1 MYADVVKLR
10 EVKKG
15 ECFTLKNP
23 STVPDEE
30 MPSKYVYVRGD
41 YIRPLNK
48 YEVYRYDDIN
58 RFSYFNGDRAVYI
71 NFTF

>member
-30 MPSKYVYVRGD
+30 MPSKYVYV
-41 YIRPLNK
+41 
-48 YEVYRYDDIN
+48 
-58 RFSYFNGDRAVYI
+58 
-71 NFTF
+71 

>member
-1 MYADVVKLR
+1 MGNQGRGGVNMYADVVKLR

-30 MPSKYVYVRGD
+30 MPSKYVYV
-41 YIRPLNK
+41 
-48 YEVYRYDDIN
+48 
-58 RFSYFNGDRAVYI
+58 
-71 NFTF
+71 